1 MEVSLTAG
9 AIGKIMSGE
18 VTKEIDMMPVLQVTE
33 VRQIKSQQEPVRER
47 FRMLVSDG
55 TQLHQGMLG
64 ADLNHLVKSGTLQAG
79 SIVRLTKFLCNVI
92 KDRRI
97 VIIMQVDVITTKA
110 DIIGHPVLGG
120 KTNDQ
125 RVADSSNK
133 SNATGFEQQGRS
145 EPIASC
151 QINNTETGRSNAA
164 ISPEVG
170 HRQGFGAGSSVPT
183 STPSTWAYNNTET
196 GRSNATISSEVG
208 QRQGFSAGSS
218 VPASA
223 PSTRAYNT
231 PETGRSN
238 AAFSPEVGQRQGFGA
253 GSSVP
258 ASVPSTR
265 AYNNPSAGQG
275 VPRQDHARDPP
286 TSYPP
291 RQPAYQPQIPPPMY
305 ANRGPM
311 ARNEAPPRIIPINAL
326 SPYSG
331 RWTIKARVTN
341 KAGLRQYS
349 NPRGEGKVFSF
360 DLLDADGGE
369 IRVTCFNAVAD
380 QFFDQIVVGNVYLIS
395 RGSLRPAQKNFNHLP
410 NDYEI
415 MLDNASTIKQCYEE
429 DAVIP
434 RHQFHFRIIGD
445 IESMENNSIIDV
457 IGIVSSISA
466 TVVIMRKNGTETQ
479 KRSLQLKDMSGR
491 SVEVTMW
498 GDFCNAEGQRLQNL
512 CDSGGFPVLAVKAGR
527 ISEFNGKA
535 VSTIGSSQ
543 LFIDPDFVEAQ
554 KLKDWFEREGK
565 SVPCISISRE
575 FTGSGRVDVRKTI
588 SQIKDEKL
596 GTSEKPDW
604 ITVSATIIYTKF
616 DNFCYT
622 ACPIMNG
629 DRPCSKKVTSNGDG
643 TWTCEKCDKSVDECD
658 YRYILQLQIQDHTDL
673 TWVTAFQEAGE
684 DIMGMSAK
692 ELYHVKYVSEEEEK
706 FESIIRNVAF
716 TKYIFKLKV
725 KEETFSDEQRVKATV
740 VKVDKVNYS
749 SDTRTILDAMDKL
762 RNIDATSLPI
772 KPEGSNYSAEAVNTS
787 IRSSG
792 TRDPSSVDRRDF
804 GLHAHQS
811 GQYGNQY
818 SSGSGAHGGGATSCN
833 VCGNSGHVSANCPS
847 ANEPQGQYMGN
858 SYRGTSGSYG
868 GGGPPRQHV
877 GSY

>member
-18 VTKEIDMMPVLQVTE
+18 VTTEADMIPVLQVTE
-33 VRQIKSQQEPVRER
+33 LKQLKAYQDPTRER
-47 FRMLVSDG
+47 FRMGLSDG
-55 TQLHQGMLG
+55 THLHQGML
-64 ADLNHLVKSGTLQAG
+64 ATDLNDLVKQGTLQFG
-79 SIVRLTKFLCNVI
+79 SIVRLTHFGVHVVQT
-92 KDRRI
+92 RRI
-97 VIIMQVDVITTKA
+97 VIVRELEVIKSNS
-110 DIIGHPVLGG
+110 DIIGRSVPGG
-120 KTNDQ
+120 KHNDQ
-125 RVADSSNK
+125 RVADSGVKLNT
-133 SNATGFEQQGRS
+133 TGSEQRGSGVSQV
-145 EPIASC
+145 
-151 QINNTETGRSNAA
+151 NNIETGRSNAA
-164 ISPEVG
+164 ISPQVDQ
-170 HRQGFGAGSSVPT
+170 RPVFGT
-183 STPSTWAYNNTET
+183 
-196 GRSNATISSEVG
+196 
-208 QRQGFSAGSS
+208 GSS
-218 VPASA
+218 VPASTT
-223 PSTRAYNT
+223 PSTRVD
-231 PETGRSN
+231 S
-238 AAFSPEVGQRQGFGA
+238 
-253 GSSVP
+253 
-258 ASVPSTR
+258 
-265 AYNNPSAGQG
+265 NPSAGHG
-275 VPRQDHARDPP
+275 VPRLDHARDPP
-286 TSYPP
+286 TSYP
-291 RQPAYQPQIPPPMY
+291 RQPQPPPPMY
-305 ANRGPM
+305 ANRGPV
-311 ARNEAPPRIIPINAL
+311 ARNEASPRIIPINAL

-341 KAGLRQYS
+341 KAALKQYS
-349 NPRGEGKVFSF
+349 NPRGEGKVFNF

-380 QFFDQIVVGNVYLIS
+380 QFFDQIVVGNLYLIS

-429 DAVIP
+429 DAAIP
-434 RHQFHFRIIGD
+434 RQQFHFCTIGD

-457 IGIVSSISA
+457 IGIVSSISP
-466 TVVIMRKNGTETQ
+466 TVTITRKNGTATP
-479 KRSLQLKDMSGR
+479 KRSLQLMDMSGR

-498 GDFCNAEGQRLQNL
+498 GNFCNAEGQMLQNL

-543 LFIDPDFVEAQ
+543 LFIDPDFVEAH

-565 SVPCISISRE
+565 SVPCISLSRE
-575 FTGSGRVDVRKTI
+575 FSGSGRVDVRKTI

-604 ITVSATIIYTKF
+604 ITVSATIIYMKVE
-616 DNFCYT
+616 NFCYT

-629 DRPCSKKVTSNGDG
+629 DRPCSKKVTANGDG
-643 TWTCEKCDKSVDECD
+643 TWRCEKCDKSVDECD

-684 DIMGMSAK
+684 EIMGISAK
-692 ELYHVKYVSEEEEK
+692 DLYYVKYEHNDEEK
-706 FESIIRNVAF
+706 FEDIIHKVAF

-740 VKVDKVNYS
+740 VKVDKLNYS
-749 SDTRTILDAMDKL
+749 SDTRTILDAIDKL
-762 RNIDATSLPI
+762 KTGDGSSLSINI
-772 KPEGSNYSAEAVNTS
+772 KPEGSHYNADAVNTGTG
-787 IRSSG
+787 SSG
-792 TRDPSSVDRRDF
+792 TRDPSSVQRRDF

-811 GQYGNQY
+811 GQSGNHY
-818 SSGSGAHGGGATSCN
+818 SSGSRPHGGDATTTSCN

-847 ANEPQGQYMGN
+847 STTEPQGQYMGG

-868 GGGPPRQHV
+868 GGIPRQHV